1 MSTIKS
7 SLFIPKERYK
17 RMFGLNGIVYHPD
30 GFLIV
35 VHSMSGDL
43 FKVDL
48 GKGSEEAKVK
58 LINVTGGHLTFGD
71 GLELLSPTKLVVAR
85 HPYTRML
92 ESLDGWETAA
102 VVATSSGL
110 KHRWVA
116 AATVKDGKVYVN
128 HMLGMGYPKK
138 KHAIVEATFSA

>member
-1 MSTIKS
+1 M
-7 SLFIPKERYK
+7 
-17 RMFGLNGIVYHPD
+17 YHPD

-48 GKGSEEAKVK
+48 RKDDEVK
-58 LINVTGGHLTFGD
+58 LINISRGSVAFGD

-85 HPYTRML
+85 HPYSKL
-92 ESLDGWETAA
+92 VESLDGWETAT
-102 VVATSSGL
+102 VAATASGL

-116 AATVKDGKVYVN
+116 AATVKDGRVYLN

-138 KHAIVEATFSA
+138 KHAIVEAVFSP